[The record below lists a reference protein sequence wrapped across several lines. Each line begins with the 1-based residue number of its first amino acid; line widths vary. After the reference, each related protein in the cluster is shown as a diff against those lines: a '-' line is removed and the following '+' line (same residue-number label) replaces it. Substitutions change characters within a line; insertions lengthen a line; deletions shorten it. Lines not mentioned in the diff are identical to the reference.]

1 MQEKKR
7 IKVWGI
13 WIAITSLLLI
23 AVANVWVNGGK
34 ETFAKITDNIMAT
47 KSEPVA
53 QPETGNSE
61 TAALQPK
68 QTATEAV
75 PDTPDQ
81 AKPQPAKQTEATATQ
96 PTVAPPPAV
105 KQAAGMELGKKIT
118 ELPIPGEKVVYL
130 TFDDG
135 PGPYTKQMV
144 DILNEN
150 KIQATFFWIGQNFKP
165 EWAPYAK
172 QMLAQGHQI
181 GAHSMRHEA
190 MGKKSK
196 EYQKQ
201 DLLMTA
207 THIEKLTGQKIIY
220 FRPPYGSINASSLP
234 VTKEVG
240 QYMILWQADSR
251 DWALAHNPQ
260 QILTNIKKEI
270 KPGAIILMHERA
282 QSLQVL
288 PQVLAYLKQNGY
300 TIRTLPSGK

>member
-1 MQEKKR
+1 MQRKKWG
-7 IKVWGI
+7 KSWGI
-13 WIAITSLLLI
+13 WISITGLLLI
-23 AVANVWVNGGK
+23 ALTNVWVNGGK
-34 ETFAKITDNIMAT
+34 ETFAKMTENILAT
-47 KSEPVA
+47 KSQPVS
-53 QPETGNSE
+53 QPEPEKTE
-61 TAALQPK
+61 AAALPSTQAG
-68 QTATEAV
+68 TNSV
-75 PDTPDQ
+75 PNTPELV
-81 AKPQPAKQTEATATQ
+81 KPQPAKQTETASVQ
-96 PTVAPPPAV
+96 PTVTHPPMV

-144 DILNEN
+144 NILNEN

-172 QMLAQGHQI
+172 QMLTQGHQI

-207 THIEKLTGQKIIY
+207 AHMEKLIGQKIIY
-220 FRPPYGSINASSLP
+220 YRPPYGSINASSLP

-240 QYMILWQADSR
+240 EYMILWQADSR

-300 TIRTLPSGK
+300 TIRTLPPGK

>member
-1 MQEKKR
+1 MQRKKWG
-7 IKVWGI
+7 KSWGI
-13 WIAITSLLLI
+13 WISITGLLLI
-23 AVANVWVNGGK
+23 ALTNVWVNGGK
-34 ETFAKITDNIMAT
+34 ETFAKMTENILAT
-47 KSEPVA
+47 KSQPV
-53 QPETGNSE
+53 S
-61 TAALQPK
+61 QPK
-68 QTATEAV
+68 PEKSEAATATPNSV
-75 PDTPDQ
+75 
-81 AKPQPAKQTEATATQ
+81 KPQPAKQTETASIQ
-96 PTVAPPPAV
+96 PTVTPPPMV
-105 KQAAGMELGKKIT
+105 KQATGMELGKKIT
-118 ELPIPGEKVVYL
+118 DLPIPGEKVVYL

-144 DILNEN
+144 NILNEN
-150 KIQATFFWIGQNFKP
+150 KIHATFFWIGQNFKP

-196 EYQKQ
+196 AYQKQ

-207 THIEKLTGQKIIY
+207 AHMEKLTGQKIVY
-220 FRPPYGSINASSLP
+220 YRPPYGSINASSLP

-282 QSLQVL
+282 QSLHVL

-300 TIRTLPSGK
+300 TVHTLPTGK

>member
-1 MQEKKR
+1 MQGKKR
-7 IKVWGI
+7 KAAWGI
-13 WIAITSLLLI
+13 WVAIIGLLLI
-23 AVANVWVNGGK
+23 ALTNVWVNGGK
-34 ETFAKITDNIMAT
+34 ETFAKMTENITAT
-47 KSEPVA
+47 KSEPVS
-53 QPETGNSE
+53 QPETVKPE
-61 TAALQPK
+61 TTTVQPK
-68 QTATEAV
+68 QAEADSAPSTSDSV
-75 PDTPDQ
+75 
-81 AKPQPAKQTEATATQ
+81 KPQPAKQAEPTATQ
-96 PTVAPPPAV
+96 PAVAHPPAV
-105 KQAAGMELGKKIT
+105 KQAVGMELGKKIT

-144 DILNEN
+144 DILNAN
-150 KIQATFFWIGQNFKP
+150 KVQGTFFWIGQNFKP

-190 MGKKSK
+190 MGKRSK
-196 EYQKQ
+196 EYQKH

-207 THIEKLTGQKIIY
+207 AHIEKLTGQKIIY
-220 FRPPYGSINASSLP
+220 FRPPYGSINASSVP

-300 TIRTLPSGK
+300 TIHTLPTGK